1 MQPDF
6 CVILLLGR
14 CVQDCYE
21 GVMEKNDHDID
32 FAAIA
37 DRLLER
43 RAELQALS
51 DSAQISRET
60 VELDQSKVGR
70 LSRMDALQRQE
81 MALESERRRTAELKR
96 IDAALKRLDGD
107 DYGYCVRC
115 NEEIA
120 PARLEFD
127 PAVMICIRCAS
138 EG

>member
-1 MQPDF
+1 
-6 CVILLLGR
+6 
-14 CVQDCYE
+14 
-21 GVMEKNDHDID
+21 MEKNDHDID

-70 LSRMDALQRQE
+70 LSRMDALQGQA

>member
-1 MQPDF
+1 
-6 CVILLLGR
+6 
-14 CVQDCYE
+14 
-21 GVMEKNDHDID
+21 MEKNVLDID
-32 FAAIA
+32 FAAIG

-70 LSRMDALQRQE
+70 LSRMDALQRQA

-120 PARLEFD
+120 LARLEFD
-127 PAVMICIRCAS
+127 PAVTVCIRCAS

>member
-1 MQPDF
+1 M
-6 CVILLLGR
+6 GR

-21 GVMEKNDHDID
+21 GVMEKYDHDID

-81 MALESERRRTAELKR
+81 MALESERRRTGELRR
-96 IDAALKRLDGD
+96 IDAALKRLNGD
-107 DYGYCVRC
+107 VYGYCVRC

-120 PARLEFD
+120 PARLELD
-127 PAVMICIRCAS
+127 PAAINCIRCAS
-138 EG
+138 KG